1 MPRKGQK
8 SVSLPEWVFEK
19 AKEYFEEHKEDLTYK
34 RVRSTS
40 GLLTYW
46 IIQKLEEINE
56 KKSSK

>member
-8 SVSLPEWVFEK
+8 SVTLPKWVFEK
-19 AKEYFEEHKEDLTYK
+19 AKEYFEENKEDLAYK

-56 KKSSK
+56 KESSK